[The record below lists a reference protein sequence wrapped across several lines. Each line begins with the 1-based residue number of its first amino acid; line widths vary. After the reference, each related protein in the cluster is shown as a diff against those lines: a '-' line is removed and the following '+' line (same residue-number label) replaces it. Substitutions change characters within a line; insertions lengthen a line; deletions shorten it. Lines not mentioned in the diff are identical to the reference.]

1 MNNDWTLLEVL
12 KYVRHDWMNRIQLIK
27 GNLDLGHTENAKRI
41 IDEII
46 LNSRQETRL
55 TNLNLPCLAEWIM
68 TYNWRSRQLTLEYEI
83 LDDYR
88 NVSLNDQLIT
98 KWMCTL
104 CQEIEKRV
112 DPRGEN
118 HLFLSIQERGK
129 AHCFFFD
136 LSGIIKDSHELE
148 RWIEQSVKSL
158 FETEVEFIEST
169 DENLQF
175 QVCFSPM
182 ER

>member
-27 GNLDLGHTENAKRI
+27 GNLDLGHTENAKRV
-41 IDEII
+41 IDEVI

-55 TNLNLPCLAEWIM
+55 TNLNLPRFAEWIM
-68 TYNWRSRQLTLEYEI
+68 TYNWQSRELTLEYEI
-83 LDDYR
+83 LDDYH
-88 NVSLNDQLIT
+88 NVPLNDQLIT
-98 KWMCTL
+98 EWMCSL
-104 CQEIEKRV
+104 CQEIEKRI
-112 DPRGEN
+112 DPKGEN
-118 HLFLSIQERGK
+118 HLFLSIQERDK
-129 AHCFFFD
+129 AYCFFFE
-136 LSGIIKDSHELE
+136 LSGMIKDSYEVK

-158 FETEVEFIEST
+158 FETVVEFIEST

-175 QVCFSPM
+175 QVFFAPM